1 MHWDVSPSIGCVGVV
16 SLSQF
21 QEHVFDVFVSKAC
34 VRIDRMWVLGS
45 GYRQD

>member
-21 QEHVFDVFVSKAC
+21 QEHVFVSIGC
-34 VRIDRMWVLGS
+34 GIG
-45 GYRQD
+45 